1 MKTDNNRNFILAIA
15 LSMAVLFGW
24 QFFIAGPEIERA
36 RQQQEL
42 AQSQAQDSA
51 AQAPANSTA
60 GAPAAGTAGSAAPGT
75 ASVQQTVETR
85 DEALTQSARVP
96 IATDAVSGSINL
108 TGGRVDDLR
117 LNDYHETVD
126 PSSPT
131 IVLLSPSGGPDA
143 YFAEFGWTG
152 AAEAGPL
159 PDATTV
165 WTAPADARLTVAT
178 PVTLTYDNGA
188 GLVFSREIAIDD
200 KYMLTVTDSVT
211 NNGSASVSLSPFG
224 RVTRVGTPHT
234 SGYWI
239 LHEGL
244 IGVLGG
250 DGLQEVNYKD
260 IAKDQKKTWENVTG
274 GWLGITDKY
283 WAAAVIPDQS
293 DTYTGRYTYSDT
305 TTPVYQ
311 TDFTGTAT
319 SVAPGTTVSETS
331 RLFAGAKQVSVL
343 SDYRDQLGITKLD
356 LLIDWGWFF
365 FITKP
370 MFFVIDWLFHLF
382 GNFGVAI
389 LLVTVLVKA
398 IFFPLANK
406 SYKSMSAMKKVQPQ
420 MAALR
425 EQYAD
430 DKVKQQQA
438 LMELYKTEKINPLAG
453 CWPMLIQIPVF
464 FSLYKVLFVT
474 IEMRHAPFFG
484 WIQDLSAPDPTHV
497 FNLFGLLPYDPSAIP
512 VVGHFLAI
520 GIWPLIMGITMFVQM
535 KLNPAP
541 PDPTQAM
548 IFTWMPVLF
557 TFMLAG
563 FPAGLVIY
571 WAWNNTLSVTQQYI
585 IMKRSGADVNLWGNI
600 LDTFRRKKPE
610 PEKPAAKALS
620 APPKAANEDEALAE
634 DEADKPAKSTVK
646 SRRAATKAKE
656 AAKAKAARSK
666 AKAKARPAEAKS

>member
-1 MKTDNNRNFILAIA
+1 MKDNNRNFILAIV
-15 LSMAVLFGW
+15 LSMVVLFGW

-36 RQQQEL
+36 QQDAAQQQ
-42 AQSQAQDSA
+42 A
-51 AQAPANSTA
+51 AQTATTPAATGGDAATTAAAPTAA
-60 GAPAAGTAGSAAPGT
+60 GALPGAAAP
-75 ASVQQTVETR
+75 QQTAETR
-85 DEALTQSARVP
+85 DEALALSQRVP
-96 IATDAVSGSINL
+96 IETARVTGSINL

-126 PSSPT
+126 PKSPT

-143 YFAEFGWTG
+143 YFAEFGWIG
-152 AAEAGPL
+152 PAEAGAL
-159 PDATTV
+159 PGPQTQ
-165 WTAPADARLTVAT
+165 WTAPANAKLTSST
-178 PVTLTYDNGA
+178 PVTLTYDNGS
-188 GLVFSREIAIDD
+188 GLLFERQIAIDQQ
-200 KYMLTVTDSVT
+200 YMLTVTDNVT
-211 NNGSASVSLSPFG
+211 NNGTLAYSLSPFG
-224 RVTRVGTPHT
+224 RITRVGEPHV

-244 IGVLGG
+244 IGVLGA
-250 DGLQEVNYKD
+250 DGLQEYKYAD
-260 IAKDQKKTWENVTG
+260 MKKSHEVSWNDVTK

-283 WAAAVIPDQS
+283 WAATIIPDQ
-293 DTYTGRYTYSDT
+293 TKPFTGRYVYSDQSK
-305 TTPVYQ
+305 PLYQ
-311 TDFTGTAT
+311 TDFRGTAE
-319 SVAPGTTVSETS
+319 SIAPGATVTETS

-343 SDYRDQLGITKLD
+343 SEYRDRLGIDKFD

-370 MFFVIDWLFHLF
+370 MFFVIDWLFHVF

-389 LLVTVLVKA
+389 LLVTVIVKA
-398 IFFPLANK
+398 LFFPLANK

-425 EQYAD
+425 EQYKD

-453 CWPMLIQIPVF
+453 CWPVAIQIPVF

-484 WIQDLSAPDPTHV
+484 WIHDLSAPDPTHV
-497 FNLFGLLPYDPSAIP
+497 FNLFGLLPYDPLSIP
-512 VVGHFLAI
+512 VIGTFLAI
-520 GIWPLIMGITMFVQM
+520 GLWPLIMGITMFVQM

-557 TFMLAG
+557 TFMLAS

-571 WAWNNTLSVTQQYI
+571 WAWNNTLSVTQQYF
-585 IMKRSGADVNLWGNI
+585 IMKRYGAEVNLWDNI
-600 LDTFRRKKPE
+600 VGTFRKKPAQ
-610 PEKPAAKALS
+610 PAKPVAAA
-620 APPKAANEDEALAE
+620 ATPKAANDSVKPDETDEAE
-634 DEADKPAKSTVK
+634 DNGDKPAKSTVK
-646 SRRAATKAKE
+646 SRRAAA
-656 AAKAKAARSK
+656 K
-666 AKAKARPAEAKS
+666 AKAKAKSKATAKG